1 MGAGVVW
8 LVVLV
13 SADVAVGLSPLLEAV
28 DAASSVVEVIPT
40 AVEEGHMVGDST
52 QAAVTAESPKDK
64 AWYKSDNEGMMMVQ
78 ESKQPSY
85 CH

>member
-28 DAASSVVEVIPT
+28 DSASLVEVVPT

-52 QAAVTAESPKDK
+52 QADVTAESPKDK

>member
-1 MGAGVVW
+1 M
-8 LVVLV
+8 VLV
-13 SADVAVGLSPLLEAV
+13 AADVAVGLSPLLEAV

-52 QAAVTAESPKDK
+52 QAVVTAESPKDK

>member
-13 SADVAVGLSPLLEAV
+13 AADVAVGLSPLLEAV
-28 DAASSVVEVIPT
+28 DAASLVEVVPT

-52 QAAVTAESPKDK
+52 QADVTAESPKDK
-64 AWYKSDNEGMMMVQ
+64 ARYNSDNEGMMMVQ

>member
-28 DAASSVVEVIPT
+28 DSASLVEVVPT

-52 QAAVTAESPKDK
+52 QADVTAESPKDK
-64 AWYKSDNEGMMMVQ
+64 ARYNSDNEGMMMVQ

>member
-13 SADVAVGLSPLLEAV
+13 AADVAVGLSPLLEAV
-28 DAASSVVEVIPT
+28 DAATSLVEVVPT

-52 QAAVTAESPKDK
+52 QANVTAESPKDK
-64 AWYKSDNEGMMMVQ
+64 KHGTRVIMRE
-78 ESKQPSY
+78 
-85 CH
+85 